1 MSSRTLSVKPL
12 TLLNYLILLL
22 LLIFAW
28 VQWGKIYDSETW
40 SRFITAISLSLLSY
54 QLLYLRIIKVSFYDF
69 RIWYMVLSNLF
80 MFGRIY
86 VNVLGYDNILSS
98 WSIFYSNELLLKT
111 ALFVLAFHQAI
122 FIGFNLGYEKEQY
135 NYFKVKIEKGSSKIY
150 KCGLL
155 LMIIGLPCRVI
166 TDLYAIRS
174 VQATGSYT
182 NIQVTSGLVEDFAIF
197 FVPAVVY
204 ILVSRYL
211 QKKVAQFLFI
221 AVIIYFVIEMILTGD
236 RRYQIIGCIVVSL
249 CYLKTYSEKI
259 LSAKSVLL
267 VLAALFGLNV
277 IFQLRKVRDGN
288 LTGVV
293 DFFKEMVENTNN
305 SNVILETLTEFGISF
320 YSVAGVIKN
329 IPSII
334 DFQNGLGFYGAIP
347 SILPIGFMAGDFFKK
362 VSISNTIN
370 AMEQRPVGATLIGD
384 FYANFGWWSIFL
396 VILFGYLMT
405 RMILAHKNDEIY
417 VQANYFSMMY
427 VFMNLIRS
435 SFYEIVRPAFVVLVF
450 PMLILYLIKKER
462 KIKYV

>member
-1 MSSRTLSVKPL
+1 MSLRTLSVKPL

-22 LLIFAW
+22 LSIFAW
-28 VQWGKIYDSETW
+28 LQWGESYDSTTW
-40 SRFITAISLSLLSY
+40 SRFITAISLILLGY
-54 QLLYLRIIKVSFYDF
+54 QLLYRKIKKVSFYDF
-69 RIWYMVLSNLF
+69 RIWYMILSNLF

-86 VNVLGYDNILSS
+86 VNVLDYDNILSA

-111 ALFVLAFHQAI
+111 ALFVLVFHQAL
-122 FIGFNLGYEKEQY
+122 FIGFNIGDEKQY
-135 NYFKVKIEKGSSKIY
+135 NYFKVKIEKPSSKIY

-155 LMIIGLPCRVI
+155 LMIVGLPCRVI

-182 NIQVTSGLVEDFAIF
+182 NIQVTSGLVEDFAII

-211 QKKVAQFLFI
+211 KKQTAQLMFV

-267 VLAALFGLNV
+267 VLAAFFGLNV

-288 LTGVV
+288 LTGVI
-293 DFFKEMVENTNN
+293 DFFKGMVENTRNFN
-305 SNVILETLTEFGISF
+305 IILETLTEFGISF
-320 YSVAGVIKN
+320 YSVAGVVKN
-329 IPSII
+329 IPSVIS
-334 DFQNGLGFYGAIP
+334 FQNGLGFYGAIP
-347 SILPIGFMAGDFFKK
+347 SILPIGFVAGDFFKK

-384 FYANFGWWSIFL
+384 FYANFGWWSIFF
-396 VILFGYLMT
+396 VILFGYIMMKML
-405 RMILAHKNDEIY
+405 LVHKNDEIY

-427 VFMNLIRS
+427 IFMNLIRS
-435 SFYEIVRPAFVVLVF
+435 SFYEVVRPAFIVLVF
-450 PMLILYLIKKER
+450 PMLILYLIKRER

>member
-1 MSSRTLSVKPL
+1 MSLRTLLVKPL
-12 TLLNYLILLL
+12 TLSNYLILLL
-22 LLIFAW
+22 LSIFAW
-28 VQWGKIYDSETW
+28 LQWGESYDSTTW
-40 SRFITAISLSLLSY
+40 SRFITAISLSLLGY
-54 QLLYLRIIKVSFYDF
+54 QLLYLKIKKVSFYDF
-69 RIWYMVLSNLF
+69 RIWYMILSNLF

-86 VNVLGYDNILSS
+86 VNVLDYDNILSA
-98 WSIFYSNELLLKT
+98 WSVFYSNELLLKT
-111 ALFVLAFHQAI
+111 ALFVLVFNQAL
-122 FIGFNLGYEKEQY
+122 FIGFNLGDEKQY
-135 NYFKVKIEKGSSKIY
+135 NYFKVKIENPSNKIY

-155 LMIIGLPCRVI
+155 LMIVGLPCRII

-182 NIQVTSGLVEDFAIF
+182 NIQVTSGLVEDFAII

-211 QKKVAQFLFI
+211 KKQTAQLMFV

-267 VLAALFGLNV
+267 VLVAFFGLNV

-288 LTGVV
+288 LTGVI
-293 DFFKEMVENTNN
+293 DFFKGMFENTRN
-305 SNVILETLTEFGISF
+305 SNIILETLTEFGISF
-320 YSVAGVIKN
+320 YSVAGVVKN
-329 IPSII
+329 IPSVIS
-334 DFQNGLGFYGAIP
+334 FQNGLGFYGAIP
-347 SILPIGFMAGDFFKK
+347 SILPIGFVAGDFFKK

-396 VILFGYLMT
+396 VILFGYIVMKML
-405 RMILAHKNDEIY
+405 LVHKNDEIY

-435 SFYEIVRPAFVVLVF
+435 SFYEVVRPAFIVLVF
-450 PMLILYLIKKER
+450 PMLILYLIKRER

>member
-22 LLIFAW
+22 LSIFAW
-28 VQWGKIYDSETW
+28 IQWEKTYDSETW
-40 SRFITAISLSLLSY
+40 SRFITVISLSLLGY
-54 QLLYLRIIKVSFYDF
+54 QLLYLKTMKVSFYDF
-69 RIWYMVLSNLF
+69 RIWYMILSNLF

-86 VNVLGYDNILSS
+86 VNVLDYDNILSS

-111 ALFVLAFHQAI
+111 ALFVLVFHQAI
-122 FIGFNLGYEKEQY
+122 FIGFNLGHKKQY
-135 NYFKVKIEKGSSKIY
+135 NYFKIKIEKNSNKIY

-155 LMIIGLPCRVI
+155 LMVVGLPCRVI
-166 TDLYAIRS
+166 TDLFAIRS

-182 NIQVTSGLVEDFAIF
+182 NIQVTSGLVEDFAIL

-204 ILVSRYL
+204 ILVSKCVEKRTAR
-211 QKKVAQFLFI
+211 VIFI
-221 AVIIYFVIEMILTGD
+221 AVIIYFIIEMILTGD

-259 LSAKSVLL
+259 LSAKSVFL
-267 VLAALFGLNV
+267 VLAAFFGLNV

-288 LTGVV
+288 LTGVM
-293 DFFKEMVENTNN
+293 DFFRGMIENTSN
-305 SNVILETLTEFGISF
+305 SNIILETLTEFGISF

-329 IPSII
+329 IPSVIG
-334 DFQNGLGFYGAIP
+334 FQNGLGFYGAIP

-370 AMEQRPVGATLIGD
+370 ALEGRPVGATLIGD

-396 VILFGYLMT
+396 VIIFGYIAM
-405 RMILAHKNDEIY
+405 RIILVHKNDEIY

-435 SFYEIVRPAFVVLVF
+435 SFYEIVRPTFVVLIF
-450 PMLILYLIKKER
+450 PMLILYLLKKKER
-462 KIKYV
+462 